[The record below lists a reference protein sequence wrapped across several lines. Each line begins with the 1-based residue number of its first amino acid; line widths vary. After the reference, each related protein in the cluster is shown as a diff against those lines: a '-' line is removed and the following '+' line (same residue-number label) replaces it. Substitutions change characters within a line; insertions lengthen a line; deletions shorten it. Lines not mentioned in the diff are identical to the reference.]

1 MFTNPT
7 LVMLIISSLIAAICA
22 YLILTDRKRI
32 QPALSVPKA
41 APSIP
46 LLKKVESDFP
56 QLIDRP
62 GFVLSEEAEITYQKE
77 EQPIQA
83 QFEPVDDKETALLKA
98 AEIVVEKVQD
108 VVTHIASDPPN
119 PEEITSK
126 IKAIVNPYALFH
138 GTEYFDAINSFIAIT
153 VERDCNVQL
162 TKEQL
167 LALWN

>member
-7 LVMLIISSLIAAICA
+7 LMLLVISVLIAIACA
-22 YLILTDRKRI
+22 LLILADRKKV
-32 QPALSVPKA
+32 QPALSIPKA
-41 APSIP
+41 SPSVP
-46 LLKKVESDFP
+46 LVKTVESNFP

-62 GFVLSEEAEITYQKE
+62 GFVLSEDAEITYQKE
-77 EQPIQA
+77 EHSVQTH
-83 QFEPVDDKETALLKA
+83 FEPIDDKETALLKA

-108 VVTHIASDPPN
+108 AVTHIASDPPN